1 MLRTVRDIPKLWW
14 ASDLQIA
21 NVPAGNAPDAVRDQ
35 MMRHDPKFLTFHDAY
50 LNQMVEFNLQNTF
63 LKEQTESELYKLFA
77 HVSLTRDP

>member
-1 MLRTVRDIPKLWW
+1 
-14 ASDLQIA
+14 
-21 NVPAGNAPDAVRDQ
+21 